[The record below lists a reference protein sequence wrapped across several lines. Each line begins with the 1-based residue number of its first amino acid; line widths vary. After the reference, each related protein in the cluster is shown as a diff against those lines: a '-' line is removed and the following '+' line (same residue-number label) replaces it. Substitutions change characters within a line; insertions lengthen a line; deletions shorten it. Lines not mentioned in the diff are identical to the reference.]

1 MEEPLSQDRRNFL
14 KKIAAGTV
22 SATVLLVYK
31 QYANAEDAADPVSAA
46 ISGSAG
52 ATGDKQPDWAYVIQV
67 DKCIGSGDC
76 VRACSAENDVPSGM
90 FRTWVERFI
99 KTDEGIYVDS
109 PNGGIEGFPE
119 VDDEIAAAAT
129 EAWYVPKMCN
139 HCHEPP
145 CVPVCPTGASYQREN
160 DNLVLVDQDKCIGCH
175 SCVVACPY
183 QVRFIPGNAR
193 GYYGK
198 HKTPYEDVSYRGWQ
212 VGTAQKCTLCVHRID
227 EGLEPACVET
237 CPTKTLV
244 FGDLNDPDSEISE
257 LIRKRESF
265 QPRAELG
272 TDPCVFYLT

>member
-31 QYANAEDAADPVSAA
+31 QYANAEDAADPVPAA

-145 CVPVCPTGASYQREN
+145 CVPVCPVGATFQSPEGF
-160 DNLVLVDQDKCIGCH
+160 VLVDHEHCIGCAY
-175 SCVVACPY
+175 CVQGCPY
-183 QVRFIPGNAR
+183 SARFINSEKKVADKCDWCYHRFKR
-193 GYYGK
+193 G
-198 HKTPYEDVSYRGWQ
+198 EQ
-212 VGTAQKCTLCVHRID
+212 
-227 EGLEPACVET
+227 PACVEA
-237 CPTKTLV
+237 CPTKARL
-244 FGDLNDPDSEISE
+244 FGDLNDPESEISKVLHE
-257 LIRKRESF
+257 QEWMVLKPDKKTE
-265 QPRAELG
+265 AY
-272 TDPCVFYLT
+272 CFYVGLPEEVV